1 MDRAIA
7 DSYSAVTISHSKI
20 ADHYTP
26 HESTFPDEARQTA
39 HK

>member
-7 DSYSAVTISHSKI
+7 DSYPSVTISHSKI
-20 ADHYTP
+20 AARGFP